1 MSAYYELGGTI
12 EFTWEPE
19 PFVVAS
25 QIYEIADY
33 LENTAGPIE
42 LSAQVVRADIRARFE
57 SKTSPYGAVWAPW
70 ARDYPDS
77 QSLLVKSG
85 DLEAAASGEA
95 VQTSLTD
102 VFFDFSTLPF
112 YGVYHEFGATRR
124 SLDEETMNFLRDFG
138 EGDVMGGTN
147 TLPARPF
154 AGASFEAEEKIVG
167 IFDQWFAGAIS
178 LGRTS
183 TGKAYPRHSL
193 RGPGGRFLPKGG

>member
-1 MSAYYELGGTI
+1 MSSFYELGGTI
-12 EFTWEPE
+12 EFVWEPE

-42 LSAQVVRADIRARFE
+42 LSAQVVRADIRERFQT
-57 SKTSPYGAVWAPW
+57 KTSPYGAEWAPW

-77 QSLLVKSG
+77 QSILIKSG
-85 DLEAAASGEA
+85 ALEAAASGEA

-102 VFFDFSTLPF
+102 VFFDFGALPF
-112 YGVYHEFGATRR
+112 YGPFHEFGAERARFSQETRQFIKEFTG
-124 SLDEETMNFLRDFG
+124 EEA
-138 EGDVMGGTN
+138 GTN

-178 LGRTS
+178 LGRTK
-183 TGKAYPRHSL
+183 TGAAFARHSL